1 MVDYRRFLNKK
12 ERAIL
17 PWLGGSRVFAK
28 DRALRLSTRPAG
40 PGFWKFEIEGR
51 NATAGEQADAPEY
64 AGMSKLRGHLVG
76 EWLFRTDGSATALE
90 LMPEEEQTPLSPCVA
105 YVTFG
110 GEEIF
115 GDLDFDQDAE
125 TAARA
130 ALEEDRS
137 IALERGIGASLRA
150 AFAFAVASKVAKKER
165 VQISP
170 EEVRPHAMEIAERG
184 RAAVMAVIEEL
195 ERVRNLG
202 RVRVGAGRHVLD
214 VGRAVLRAER
224 DRVAPTYENAEDRAE
239 AALEAAGARLASCR
253 YVGGDEIEVKFRFA
267 DNRFICRAHALTLN
281 VIDAGICLVD
291 HADGHRG
298 DPELT
303 LESLPSAIREAM
315 RLGVLVITRRN

>member
-12 ERAIL
+12 EYATL

-28 DRALRLSTRPAG
+28 DRALRLATRPAAH
-40 PGFWKFEIEGR
+40 GFWKFEIEGR
-51 NATAGEQADAPEY
+51 NAKPTLAADTPEY

-90 LMPEEEQTPLSPCVA
+90 LMPEEEPPPLSPCVA

-110 GEEIF
+110 GDEIF
-115 GDLDFDQDAE
+115 GALDFEEDAE
-125 TAARA
+125 TTARA

-137 IALERGIGASLRA
+137 IALEKGIGASLRA

-165 VQISP
+165 VPISP
-170 EEVRPHAMEIAERG
+170 EEVRAHAMEIALRG
-184 RAAVMAVIEEL
+184 RDAVLPVLEEV

-224 DRVAPTYENAEDRAE
+224 DRVAPTYENAQERAE

-253 YVGGDEIEVKFRFA
+253 YVGGDELEVKFRFA
-267 DNRFICRAHALTLN
+267 DNRFICRASALTLN

-291 HADGHRG
+291 HEDGHRG

-315 RLGVLVITRRN
+315 ALGVLVITRRN